1 MQIALRAAG
10 ASIAAILALAACSA
24 AKDRHASSAV
34 DHASITP
41 TSAPPPAVDQL
52 VVLGDSI
59 STDTSYNCVGCTIFP
74 DQLGHAL
81 SHALHRPVD
90 VQNLSVPGAQVR
102 DLLHSVRTDPTYRYA
117 IAGAD
122 AILINIGWNDV
133 AFGRIDDPCHVAPHF
148 PRVAWRQLTHAC
160 MDHALAQYRADLEQ
174 VLTTIDTLRDG
185 KPTMLRLTTVYNSV
199 IGDRVDPTWNSPAAI
214 APSTYVVRHMV
225 QAQCAVVEQ
234 HGGRCADVYH
244 VLNGKTGLQSAQ
256 HYLEPADPPHL
267 AAPGED
273 AVARTVIALGFAPL
287 TTLH

>member
-1 MQIALRAAG
+1 METGLRAAG
-10 ASIAAILALAACSA
+10 ASIAAMLAFAACSA
-24 AKDRHASSAV
+24 ATHSTGPSL
-34 DHASITP
+34 
-41 TSAPPPAVDQL
+41 SAPPSTPSSTPSPTVDQL

-59 STDTSYNCVGCTIFP
+59 STDTSYNCAGCTIFP

-90 VQNLSVPGAQVR
+90 VQNLSVPGAAVK
-102 DLLHSVRTDPTYRYA
+102 DLLHSVRTDPSFRYA
-117 IAGAD
+117 IAGAE
-122 AILINIGWNDV
+122 AILVNIGWNDV
-133 AFGRIDDPCHVAPHF
+133 AFGRIDDPCHVESHF

-174 VLTTIDTLRDG
+174 VLTTIGTLRDG
-185 KPTMLRLTTVYNSV
+185 KPTMLRLTTVYNAV

-256 HYLEPADPPHL
+256 HYLEPSDPPHL

-287 TTLH
+287 TTTP